1 MWDGDEQAYNGKAEL
16 PSGYIVD
23 IHLLL
28 PGGGGG
34 RIKDRS

>member
-1 MWDGDEQAYNGKAEL
+1 MSDGEEQAQDGKAEFPL
-16 PSGYIVD
+16 GYIVD

-28 PGGGGG
+28 PGDDGG

>member
-1 MWDGDEQAYNGKAEL
+1 MWDGDEQAHDAKAEF
-16 PSGYIVD
+16 PPGYIAD

>member
-1 MWDGDEQAYNGKAEL
+1 MSDGDEQAHDGKAEFPL
-16 PSGYIVD
+16 GYIVD

-28 PGGGGG
+28 PRDDGG